1 MPSDPKTE
9 TSGYVLRLNEL
20 EYPLGMR
27 RSHPLDYV
35 TPVIGKV
42 THGKTERERQTV
54 CEFSFQ
60 HLRLGWARDDR
71 FSVKALFGCDPS
83 LEEMLPLL
91 FDPTA
96 ERLTFGAT
104 TGDETTSDVLI
115 VDEIS
120 IRPDHRGRGLGGAV
134 LEGLLQQFPQ
144 QWAVMVLR
152 ASPEPV
158 PGGPWSDEVYARP
171 FAATGD
177 GAKRKLR
184 VYWARFGFRPLGSG
198 DLMARDVR
206 NPDATPPSL
215 RAL

>member
-60 HLRLGWARDDR
+60 HLRLGWARGDR
-71 FSVKALFGCDPS
+71 FSVKALFGCNPS

-96 ERLTFGAT
+96 ERLTFGA
-104 TGDETTSDVLI
+104 DERRRN
-115 VDEIS
+115 DE
-120 IRPDHRGRGLGGAV
+120 RRFDRGRDIESVPTTVGAASV
-134 LEGLLQQFPQ
+134 APFSKDCCSSFRSSGPSWCFG
-144 QWAVMVLR
+144 R
-152 ASPEPV
+152 APSPC
-158 PGGPWSDEVYARP
+158 PGARGATRSTPDPSPRRVTGPSASS
-171 FAATGD
+171 ASTG
-177 GAKRKLR
+177 R
-184 VYWARFGFRPLGSG
+184 GSG
-198 DLMARDVR
+198 SDPLEAEI
-206 NPDATPPSL
+206 
-215 RAL
+215 

>member
-1 MPSDPKTE
+1 MPSDPT
-9 TSGYVLRLNEL
+9 TAPSGYVLRLHEL
-20 EYPLGMR
+20 ECPMGMG

-60 HLRLGWARDDR
+60 HLHVGWARGDA
-71 FSVKALFGCDPS
+71 FSLKALFGCDPS
-83 LEEMLPLL
+83 VEEMLPLL
-91 FDPTA
+91 FDPTT
-96 ERLTFGAT
+96 ERFTFGAASGDDT
-104 TGDETTSDVLI
+104 TNDVLI

-134 LEGLLQQFPQ
+134 LEELLRQFPQ

-152 ASPEPV
+152 ASPEPI
-158 PGGPWSDEVYARP
+158 PGGPWSEQVYARP
-171 FAATGD
+171 FATTGD
-177 GAKRKLR
+177 VAKRKLR

-198 DLMARDVR
+198 ELMARDVR
-206 NPDATPPSL
+206 RDATPPSL
-215 RAL
+215 RSL